1 VAHGDP
7 GVFDRLI
14 PAALLA
20 SHETRL
26 RATTLAVGSLGL
38 AVLALA
44 TSIVR
49 MTTAPFD
56 VNLVVLLVTVV
67 MLAVLP
73 VVQHRS
79 GSYRLPAGVLVVFLM
94 ITLPGYAVT
103 LAVFP
108 VPALLMFPI
117 IPLLATFF
125 LGRAPGLACAL
136 VLAAAALVLG
146 STLPTP
152 DPTLLAMLSRTF
164 ISNAAIATLMA
175 AHLAWAYEGARLRY
189 EAELRAMNA
198 ALDEARQAAEAANR
212 GKTEFLQHVSHELRT
227 PLNSIV
233 GFGELLREELAAGGQ
248 DRLVADVVLINDA
261 SQHILS
267 LINELLDISR
277 IEAGAI
283 DLEVSAVDVAA
294 LATRVADAMRPL
306 ATERRNALT
315 LALADGLAPVATD
328 PRRLR
333 QVLLNLIGNACK
345 FTERGEITLGVEAA
359 ADGVDVWV
367 RDTGS
372 GMTPAQLARI
382 FDPFVQVDA
391 SAERRAKGSG
401 LGLAITR
408 RLVELLGGGITVSS
422 EPGRGSEFRVSLPR
436 RAAAPP

>member
-1 VAHGDP
+1 M
-7 GVFDRLI
+7 I

-20 SHETRL
+20 SQETRL

-38 AVLALA
+38 AVLTLA
-44 TSIVR
+44 VSVVR
-49 MTTAPFD
+49 MTTAPLD
-56 VNLVVLLVTVV
+56 VNLAVLLLTVV

-73 VVQHRS
+73 VMQYRS

-94 ITLPGYAVT
+94 ITLPGYVVS
-103 LAVFP
+103 LAAFP
-108 VPALLMFPI
+108 VPALQMFPI

-136 VLAAAALVLG
+136 VLAIAALVLG

-152 DPTLLAMLSRTF
+152 DPTLLAALSRTF
-164 ISNAAIATLMA
+164 MANAAVATLMA
-175 AHLAWAYEGARLRY
+175 VLLAWAYEGAHLRY
-189 EAELRAMNA
+189 EAELRSMNA

-233 GFGELLREELAAGGQ
+233 GFGELLREELTARGQ

-261 SQHILS
+261 SQHILA

-283 DLEVSAVDVAA
+283 DLHVTAVDLAE

-306 ATERRNALT
+306 ATDQHNALT
-315 LALADGLAPVATD
+315 LALADGLPPVATD

-333 QVLLNLIGNACK
+333 QVLLNLLGNACK
-345 FTERGEITLGVEAA
+345 FTERGEVTLGVDAV
-359 ADGVDVWV
+359 ADGGVVLWV
-367 RDTGS
+367 RDTGT

-408 RLVELLGGGITVSS
+408 RLVELLGGRISVTS
-422 EPGRGSEFRVSLPR
+422 EPGRGSEFRVSLPLR
-436 RAAAPP
+436 GVAAA

>member
-248 DRLVADVVLINDA
+248 DRLAADVVLINDA
-261 SQHILS
+261 SQHILA

-283 DLEVSAVDVAA
+283 DLEISAVDVAA
-294 LATRVADAMRPL
+294 LATRMADAMRPL
-306 ATERRNALT
+306 ATERHNALT
-315 LALADGLAPVATD
+315 LALRRRAAAGATD

-345 FTERGEITLGVEAA
+345 FTERGEVTLGVEAA
-359 ADGVDVWV
+359 ADGV
-367 RDTGS
+367 TCGS
-372 GMTPAQLARI
+372 AT
-382 FDPFVQVDA
+382 
-391 SAERRAKGSG
+391 
-401 LGLAITR
+401 
-408 RLVELLGGGITVSS
+408 
-422 EPGRGSEFRVSLPR
+422 PGRG
-436 RAAAPP
+436 